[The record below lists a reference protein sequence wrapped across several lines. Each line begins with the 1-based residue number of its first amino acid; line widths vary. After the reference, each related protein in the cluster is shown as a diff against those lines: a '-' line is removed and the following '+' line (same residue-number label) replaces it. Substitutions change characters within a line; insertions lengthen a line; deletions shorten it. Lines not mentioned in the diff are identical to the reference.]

1 MPVNPSVPWWMR
13 IPVCFSFDS
22 LAGSSLP
29 PEHSFIKSYFLVSSP
44 HRVLLLLWRGPGTKH
59 RAVSGLM
66 SHSQREQSPRL
77 QNPYFE
83 EWWVSVWVELT
94 PLVLQSNASVVP
106 GLAYL
111 NCGLGY
117 CKSQM
122 SSASQCRISPADL
135 TTVPWGRKKTLKK
148 KMVWSKE
155 TALNGYSKGLSS
167 ATSSAEVWLQ
177 LQPFHSL
184 ITLTAR
190 DSGSSMYS
198 WLLGMLCPSY
208 HLLSICCVFLGIW
221 PWPTD
226 SCCMT
231 LGPVAIEKGK

>member
-1 MPVNPSVPWWMR
+1 MPVSPSVPQWMR
-13 IPVCFSFDS
+13 IPVCFSSDS

-29 PEHSFIKSYFLVSSP
+29 PEHILIKAYFLVSSP

-59 RAVSGLM
+59 RAVSGLV
-66 SHSQREQSPRL
+66 SHSQREQSPHL
-77 QNPYFE
+77 QNPSFE
-83 EWWVSVWVELT
+83 EWWVSVWVVLT

-148 KMVWSKE
+148 KNGLIKRNCSEWVQQRIVLSHKFCWS
-155 TALNGYSKGLSS
+155 
-167 ATSSAEVWLQ
+167 
-177 LQPFHSL
+177 
-184 ITLTAR
+184 LTAAATI
-190 DSGSSMYS
+190 
-198 WLLGMLCPSY
+198 P
-208 HLLSICCVFLGIW
+208 LSDN
-221 PWPTD
+221 TD
-226 SCCMT
+226 S
-231 LGPVAIEKGK
+231 